1 MAEETRRLP
10 RVELYKPISP
20 MLRWRGKSGEHDACI
35 KDVTLEG
42 CFLNTQG
49 KAEIGETITFK
60 TSLPNDDLVELRGRV
75 VHHQAR
81 PVGFG
86 VRFEEVTDIQRTY
99 LKLLIADADDSV
111 S

>member
-1 MAEETRRLP
+1 
-10 RVELYKPISP
+10 
-20 MLRWRGKSGEHDACI
+20 MLRWRGESGEHDACI

-49 KAEIGETITFK
+49 EAKIGETVTFK
-60 TSLPNDDLVELRGRV
+60 TSLPNDDIVEMRGRV
-75 VHHQAR
+75 VHHQAK

-86 VRFEEVTDIQRTY
+86 IRFEEVTEPQRMY
-99 LKLLIADADDSV
+99 LKLLIADADDSA

>member
-1 MAEETRRLP
+1 
-10 RVELYKPISP
+10 
-20 MLRWRGKSGEHDACI
+20 MLRWRGDSGEYDACI

-49 KAEIGETITFK
+49 KAEIGEVITFN
-60 TSLPNDDLVELRGRV
+60 TSLPNDDIVELRGRV
-75 VHHQAR
+75 VHHQER

-86 VRFEEVTDIQRTY
+86 VMFEGLTDLQRTY